1 MIKKIGRLSPDEKSE
16 LYSKTDEVIDTIK
29 DSPKKGLK
37 ELEKIATT
45 QNYFARKKIGEII
58 ANSEVKDEVEEF
70 ALKLLESNN
79 YAQRAT
85 ALFFCAEYY
94 KNNPEKMIEILSN
107 YYNDIRWEAEN
118 LMDNYWKSYPKL
130 MKQNMLKWIESDD
143 EEKRS
148 LSFHGLENFT
158 YHDPQF
164 VLDFIKKVIDDESL
178 EVQKKI
184 THTIIQIAKT
194 KPAVVYPHLRE
205 WLTEA
210 DDKRIKTIWVSMKKL
225 ANSLKNSNGRDRKK
239 NKDFYMLTKD
249 TIKEWKRDK
258 NDKVNTMGKKLNK
271 IIKHN

>member
-1 MIKKIGRLSPDEKSE
+1 MIKKIGRLTANEKNE
-16 LYSKTDEVIDTIK
+16 LYIKTQEIIEQIKESPQKGKKEFSKLAASQNYFVRKQLGKMAAKSDIK
-29 DSPKKGLK
+29 DKF
-37 ELEKIATT
+37 EKIA
-45 QNYFARKKIGEII
+45 NKYINSKK
-58 ANSEVKDEVEEF
+58 
-70 ALKLLESNN
+70 
-79 YAQRAT
+79 YAHRAT
-85 ALFFCAEYY
+85 ALFFYDMYY
-94 KNNPEKMIEILSN
+94 KDKPEKMIEILSN
-107 YYNDIRWEAEN
+107 YYNSIRWEAEN

-130 MKQNMLKWIESDD
+130 MKKNMMKWIVSEDD
-143 EEKRS
+143 EKRS

-164 VLDFIKKVIDDESL
+164 VLDFIKKVIDDDSL

-225 ANSLKNSNGRDRKK
+225 ANSIKNSNGRDKKK
-239 NKDFYMLTKD
+239 NKDFFLLTKD

-258 NDKVNTMGKKLNK
+258 NDKVSTMGKKLYK
-271 IIKHN
+271 IIKN